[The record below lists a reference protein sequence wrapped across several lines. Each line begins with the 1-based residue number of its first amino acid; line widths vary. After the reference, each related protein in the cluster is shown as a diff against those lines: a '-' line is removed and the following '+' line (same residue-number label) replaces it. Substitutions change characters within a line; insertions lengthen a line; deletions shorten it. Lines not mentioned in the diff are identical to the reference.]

1 MHRKDREISSLDE
14 IIEIINKCEVCR
26 LGLSVDNQPYIVP
39 LNFGYEVVNG
49 ELALYFHGVNAG
61 KKLEMIQLNPNSCFE
76 MDCDHQLY
84 EREQAHEFSFEY
96 ASVIGY
102 GKIHILSETE
112 EREHALQR
120 IMHHYTGRENYDLN
134 QSIVSKLAILK
145 LEVSE
150 ATGKRNRETDT

>member
-1 MHRKDREISSLDE
+1 MRRKDREISSLDK
-14 IIEIINKCEVCR
+14 IIEIILKCEVCR

-39 LNFGYEVVNG
+39 LNFGYEVANG
-49 ELALYFHGVNAG
+49 KLVLYFHGANAG
-61 KKLEMIQLNPNSCFE
+61 KKLEMIQQNPNACFE

-102 GKIHILSETE
+102 GRIHFLSETE

-120 IMHHYTGRENYDLN
+120 IMHHYTGRADYDMK
-134 QSIVSKLAILK
+134 QSIVSKLAIFK

-150 ATGKRNRETDT
+150 VTGKRNAKMDV